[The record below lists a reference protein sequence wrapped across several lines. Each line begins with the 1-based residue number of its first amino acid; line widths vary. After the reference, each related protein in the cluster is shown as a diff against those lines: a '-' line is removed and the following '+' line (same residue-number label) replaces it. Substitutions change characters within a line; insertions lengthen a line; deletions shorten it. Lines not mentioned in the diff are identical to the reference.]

1 MAIEYVKRLAG
12 PYVGEGQ
19 STFTFGFMIFKETD
33 VYVGT
38 AFSNDE
44 ASTILEYGTDYKVTM
59 NEDQDATPGGSITLT
74 TPLLA
79 GQVVV
84 VGSNIAYTQ
93 ELQLTNYTRFP
104 PEQINV
110 ALDRIVIQIQ
120 QIVEKTGRTLSVPPT
135 SNETPE
141 QMIERLLSAQSD
153 AKQFAEAAEKSA
165 DAAEKSATEAKDFR
179 DETAEYAEAAKVLE
193 PIKEEIKKVAAI
205 DGETK
210 TVADNINAVRVVA
223 SDLDV
228 ELYEN
233 TVDYGDYD
241 TDTPEGPELT
251 PEITGGYLK
260 TVAPHVDELKRIADN
275 IDPILSITGEIDKI
289 PGYLEAMDR
298 QVAAAQLASE
308 SSLKGAA
315 QAEKAKTDAQAQVTI
330 SRDWATKMDGLVNDE
345 DYSAKYY
352 ANEAKKSSGSATTTL
367 SAVKKAGTDAVA
379 SIGSSVTAG
388 ESALNQATTT
398 GVSQINTAKDSAVST
413 VDQAGQA
420 QKTAIANE
428 ATAQAKKVTEA
439 GTGQVSAIGTK
450 GAQAVQLL
458 QTEGTNQVRVVQS
471 EGQKQVNAAKE
482 AAKTAAFA
490 YRFSTSTITPSG
502 VAPKTQLTPDD
513 NIKVGDHVVDGT
525 GAVYEIMA
533 VDAENF
539 TVGTKQADL
548 RGPKGDKG
556 ADGSKGDT
564 GDTGPQGPKG
574 DPGAPGKNGETGLQ
588 GPQGLP
594 GKDGAPGRDGADGK
608 QGPKGDPGPQG
619 APGTT
624 DYNQLQNKP
633 ALGSLASKS
642 VVGAADLADEL
653 DYGDY
658 Q

>member
-19 STFTFGFMIFKETD
+19 STFTFGFLIFKETD

-104 PEQINV
+104 PEQINM

-153 AKQFAEAAEKSA
+153 AKQFAEAAAKSA
-165 DAAEKSATEAKDFR
+165 EDADNSATEAKNYR

-210 TVADNINAVRVVA
+210 TVADNINSVRIVA
-223 SDLDV
+223 SDLEV

-298 QVAAAQLASE
+298 QVAAAQLASN
-308 SSLKGAA
+308 SALASAG
-315 QAEKAKTDAQAQVTI
+315 QAEKAKTDAQTQVTI
-330 SRDWATKMDGLVNDE
+330 SRDWATKMDCLVNGE
-345 DYSAKYY
+345 DYSAKHY
-352 ANEAKKSSGSATTTL
+352 ANEAKKSSESATTTL
-367 SAVKKAGTDAVA
+367 TAVKKAGTDAVA

-388 ESALNQATTT
+388 ESTLNQATTT

-413 VDQAGQA
+413 VNQAGQT

-428 ATAQAKKVTEA
+428 ATAQVKKVTDA
-439 GTGQVSAIGTK
+439 GATQVSAVGTK
-450 GAQAVQLL
+450 GAQAVQSV
-458 QTEGTNQVRVVQS
+458 QTEGTNQVKVVQS

-525 GAVYEIMA
+525 GAVYEITV

-539 TVGTKQADL
+539 TVGAKQADL
-548 RGPKGDKG
+548 RGPQGN
-556 ADGSKGDT
+556 KGDT
-564 GDTGPQGPKG
+564 GKQGVQGIQGPKG
-574 DPGAPGKNGETGLQ
+574 DPGAPGKNGETGPQ
-588 GPQGLP
+588 GPQGVP
-594 GKDGAPGRDGADGK
+594 GKDGAPGRDGADGA

-633 ALGSLASKS
+633 TLGSLASKS
-642 VVGAADLADEL
+642 VVGATDLADEL

>member
-1 MAIEYVKRLAG
+1 MSVENTPRFAG
-12 PYVGEGQ
+12 PFVGDGAAKNFPFNFLVFKAQEVLAYRSE
-19 STFTFGFMIFKETD
+19 STDAHAPDQLLVYGEDYSVTLNSSQDIQAGGTVVLKEPLPSGIRITI
-33 VYVGT
+33 V
-38 AFSNDE
+38 SNV
-44 ASTILEYGTDYKVTM
+44 SY
-59 NEDQDATPGGSITLT
+59 DQKT
-74 TPLLA
+74 
-79 GQVVV
+79 V
-84 VGSNIAYTQ
+84 
-93 ELQLTNYTRFP
+93 LTNHDGFL
-104 PEQINV
+104 PETLNDTHDKAVVLSQQLKEIV
-110 ALDRIVIQIQ
+110 DRALTVP
-120 QIVEKTGRTLSVPPT
+120 RTSE
-135 SNETPE
+135 ETPE
-141 QMIERLLSAQSD
+141 QLAQRLLSAQSD
-153 AKQFAEAAEKSA
+153 AKQFAEAAAKSA
-165 DAAEKSATEAKDFR
+165 KDADNSATEAKNYR

-210 TVADNINAVRVVA
+210 TVADNINSVRIVA

-233 TVDYGDYD
+233 IVDYGDYD

-298 QVAAAQLASE
+298 QVAAAQLASN
-308 SSLKGAA
+308 SALASAG
-315 QAEKAKTDAQAQVTI
+315 QAEKAKTDAQTQVTI

-345 DYSAKYY
+345 DYSAKHY
-352 ANEAKKSSGSATTTL
+352 ANEAKKSSESATTTL
-367 SAVKKAGTDAVA
+367 TAVKKAGTDAVA

-388 ESALNQATTT
+388 ESTLNQATTT

-413 VDQAGQA
+413 VNQAGQT
-420 QKTAIANE
+420 QKAAIANE
-428 ATAQAKKVTEA
+428 ATAQVKKVTDA
-439 GTGQVSAIGTK
+439 GAEQVSAVGTK
-450 GAQAVQLL
+450 GAQAVQSV
-458 QTEGTNQVRVVQS
+458 QTEGTNQVQVVQR

-525 GAVYEIMA
+525 GAVYEITA

-539 TVGTKQADL
+539 TVGAKQTDL

-556 ADGSKGDT
+556 DT
-564 GDTGPQGPKG
+564 GKQGLQGIQGPKG
-574 DPGAPGKNGETGLQ
+574 DPGAPGKNGETGPQ
-588 GPQGLP
+588 GPQGVP
-594 GKDGAPGRDGADGK
+594 GADGK

-633 ALGSLASKS
+633 TLGSLASKS
-642 VVGAADLADEL
+642 VVGATDLADEL

>member
-19 STFTFGFMIFKETD
+19 STFTFGFLIFKETD

-135 SNETPE
+135 SNEMPE

-153 AKQFAEAAEKSA
+153 AKQFAEAAAKSA
-165 DAAEKSATEAKDFR
+165 KDADNSATEAKNYR

-193 PIKEEIKKVAAI
+193 PIKEEIKKVATI

-210 TVADNINAVRVVA
+210 TVADNINSVRIVA

-233 TVDYGDYD
+233 IVDYGDYD

-298 QVAAAQLASE
+298 QVAAAQLASN
-308 SSLKGAA
+308 SALASAG
-315 QAEKAKTDAQAQVTI
+315 QAEKAKTDAQTQVTI

-345 DYSAKYY
+345 DYSAKHY
-352 ANEAKKSSGSATTTL
+352 ANEAKKSSESATTTL
-367 SAVKKAGTDAVA
+367 TAVKKAGTDAVA

-388 ESALNQATTT
+388 ESTLNQATTT

-413 VDQAGQA
+413 VNQAGQT

-428 ATAQAKKVTEA
+428 ATAQVKKVTDA
-439 GTGQVSAIGTK
+439 GAEQVSAVGTK
-450 GAQAVQLL
+450 GAQAVHSV

-525 GAVYEIMA
+525 GAVYEITA

-539 TVGTKQADL
+539 TVGAKQTDL

-556 ADGSKGDT
+556 DT
-564 GDTGPQGPKG
+564 GKQGLQGIQGPKG
-574 DPGAPGKNGETGLQ
+574 DPGAPGKNGETGSQ
-588 GPQGLP
+588 GPQGVP

-633 ALGSLASKS
+633 TLGSLASKS
-642 VVGAADLADEL
+642 VVGATDLADEL

>member
-19 STFTFGFMIFKETD
+19 STFTFGFLIFKETD

-104 PEQINV
+104 PEQINM

-153 AKQFAEAAEKSA
+153 AKQFAEAAKKSA
-165 DAAEKSATEAKDFR
+165 DAAEKSATEAKGFR
-179 DETAEYAEAAKVLE
+179 DETAGYAEAAKVLV
-193 PIKEEIKKVAAI
+193 PIKDEIKKVAAI
-205 DGETK
+205 DVETK
-210 TVADNINAVRVVA
+210 KVADNIDDVRVVA

-228 ELYEN
+228 TLYEN
-233 TVDYGDYD
+233 TLDYGDYD

-298 QVAAAQLASE
+298 QVAAAQLASN
-308 SSLKGAA
+308 SALASAG
-315 QAEKAKTDAQAQVTI
+315 QAEKAKTDAQTQVTI

-345 DYSAKYY
+345 DYSAKHY
-352 ANEAKKSSGSATTTL
+352 ANEAKKSSESATTTL
-367 SAVKKAGTDAVA
+367 TAVKKAGTDAVA

-388 ESALNQATTT
+388 ESTLNQATTT

-413 VDQAGQA
+413 VNQAGQT

-428 ATAQAKKVTEA
+428 ATAQVKKVTDA
-439 GTGQVSAIGTK
+439 GAEQVSAVGTK
-450 GAQAVQLL
+450 GAQAVQSV
-458 QTEGTNQVRVVQS
+458 QTEGTNQVQVVQR

-490 YRFSTSTITPSG
+490 YRFSTSKITPSG

-525 GAVYEIMA
+525 GAVYEITA

-539 TVGTKQADL
+539 TVGAKQTDL

-556 ADGSKGDT
+556 DT
-564 GDTGPQGPKG
+564 GKQGLQGIQGPKG
-574 DPGAPGKNGETGLQ
+574 DPGAPGKNGETGPQ
-588 GPQGLP
+588 GPQGVP
-594 GKDGAPGRDGADGK
+594 GADGK

-633 ALGSLASKS
+633 TLGSLASKS
-642 VVGAADLADEL
+642 VVGATDLADEL

>member
-19 STFTFGFMIFKETD
+19 STFTFGFLIFKETD

-104 PEQINV
+104 PEQINM

-153 AKQFAEAAEKSA
+153 AKQFAEAAKKSA
-165 DAAEKSATEAKDFR
+165 DAAEKSATEAKGFR
-179 DETAEYAEAAKVLE
+179 DETAGYAEAAKVLV
-193 PIKEEIKKVAAI
+193 PIKDEIKKVAAI
-205 DGETK
+205 DVETK
-210 TVADNINAVRVVA
+210 KVADNIDDVRVVA

-228 ELYEN
+228 TLYEN
-233 TVDYGDYD
+233 TLDYGDYD

-298 QVAAAQLASE
+298 QVAAAQLASN
-308 SSLKGAA
+308 SALASAG
-315 QAEKAKTDAQAQVTI
+315 QAEKAKTDAQTQVTI

-345 DYSAKYY
+345 DYSAKHY
-352 ANEAKKSSGSATTTL
+352 ANEAKKSSESATTTL
-367 SAVKKAGTDAVA
+367 TAVKKAGTDAVA

-388 ESALNQATTT
+388 ESTLNQATTT

-413 VDQAGQA
+413 VNQAGQT

-428 ATAQAKKVTEA
+428 ATAQVKKVTNA
-439 GTGQVSAIGTK
+439 GAEQVSAVGTK
-450 GAQAVQLL
+450 GAQAVQSV
-458 QTEGTNQVRVVQS
+458 QTEGTNQVQVVQR

-525 GAVYEIMA
+525 GAVYEITA

-548 RGPKGDKG
+548 RGPQGN
-556 ADGSKGDT
+556 KGDT
-564 GDTGPQGPKG
+564 GKQGVQGIQGPKG
-574 DPGAPGKNGETGLQ
+574 DPGAPGKNGETGPQ
-588 GPQGLP
+588 GPQGVP
-594 GKDGAPGRDGADGK
+594 GKDGAPGRDGA

>member
-19 STFTFGFMIFKETD
+19 STFTFGFLIFKETD

-104 PEQINV
+104 PEQINM

-141 QMIERLLSAQSD
+141 QMIVRLLSAQSD
-153 AKQFAEAAEKSA
+153 AKQFAEAAKKSA
-165 DAAEKSATEAKDFR
+165 DAAEKSATEAKGFR
-179 DETAEYAEAAKVLE
+179 DETAGYAEAAKVLV
-193 PIKEEIKKVAAI
+193 PIKDEIKKVAAI
-205 DGETK
+205 DVETK
-210 TVADNINAVRVVA
+210 KVADNIDDVRVVA

-228 ELYEN
+228 TLYEN
-233 TVDYGDYD
+233 TLDYGDYD

-298 QVAAAQLASE
+298 QVAAAQLASN
-308 SSLKGAA
+308 SALDSAA

-345 DYSAKYY
+345 DYSAKHY
-352 ANEAKKSSGSATTTL
+352 ANEAKKSSESATTTL
-367 SAVKKAGTDAVA
+367 TAVKKAGTDAVA

-388 ESALNQATTT
+388 ESTLNQATTT

-413 VDQAGQA
+413 VNQAGQT

-428 ATAQAKKVTEA
+428 ATAQVKKVTDA
-439 GTGQVSAIGTK
+439 GAEQVSAVGTK
-450 GAQAVQLL
+450 GAQAVQSV
-458 QTEGTNQVRVVQS
+458 QTEGTNQVQVVQR

-490 YRFSTSTITPSG
+490 YRFSTSKITPSG

-525 GAVYEIMA
+525 GAVYEITA

-539 TVGTKQADL
+539 TVGAKQTDL

-556 ADGSKGDT
+556 DT
-564 GDTGPQGPKG
+564 GKQGLQGIQGPKG
-574 DPGAPGKNGETGLQ
+574 DPGAPGKNGETGPQ
-588 GPQGLP
+588 GPQGVP
-594 GKDGAPGRDGADGK
+594 GADGK

-633 ALGSLASKS
+633 TLGSLASKS
-642 VVGAADLADEL
+642 VVGATDLADEL

>member
-19 STFTFGFMIFKETD
+19 STFTFGFLIFKETD

-104 PEQINV
+104 PEQINM

-153 AKQFAEAAEKSA
+153 SKQFAEAAAKSA
-165 DAAEKSATEAKDFR
+165 EDADNSATEAKNYR

-210 TVADNINAVRVVA
+210 TVAGNIQDVKTVA
-223 SDLDV
+223 ADLDV
-228 ELYEN
+228 SFAEGSGVVSL
-233 TVDYGDYD
+233 GRI
-241 TDTPEGPELT
+241 TDEPAESPESL
-251 PEITGGYLK
+251 GGNIVI
-260 TVAPHVDELKRIADN
+260 VAKN
-275 IDPILSITGEIDKI
+275 IDGINVVAENIEPILSITTEIDKI

-298 QVAAAQLASE
+298 QVTAAQLASNSAL
-308 SSLKGAA
+308 SSAA
-315 QAEKAKTDAQAQVTI
+315 QAEKAKTDAQTQVTI

-345 DYSAKYY
+345 DYSAKHY
-352 ANEAKKSSGSATTTL
+352 ANEAKKSSESATTTL
-367 SAVKKAGTDAVA
+367 GAVKKAGTDAVA
-379 SIGSSVTAG
+379 SIDSSVTTG
-388 ESALNQATTT
+388 VSTLGQATTA

-413 VDQAGQA
+413 VNQAGQT

-428 ATAQAKKVTEA
+428 ATAQVQKVTDA
-439 GTGQVSAIGTK
+439 GTEQVSAVGTK
-450 GAQAVQLL
+450 GAQAVQSV

-490 YRFSTSTITPSG
+490 YRFSTSTVTPSG

-525 GAVYEIMA
+525 GAVYEITA

-539 TVGTKQADL
+539 TVGAKQADL

-556 ADGSKGDT
+556 DSGEQGLQ
-564 GDTGPQGPKG
+564 GIQGPRG
-574 DPGAPGKNGETGLQ
+574 ETGAPGKNGETGPQ
-588 GPQGLP
+588 GPQGVP
-594 GKDGAPGRDGADGK
+594 GKDGAPGRDGA

-633 ALGSLASKS
+633 KLGDLASKDKIT
-642 VVGAADLADEL
+642 ADDLADVISL
-653 DYGDY
+653 GRVV
-658 Q
+658 